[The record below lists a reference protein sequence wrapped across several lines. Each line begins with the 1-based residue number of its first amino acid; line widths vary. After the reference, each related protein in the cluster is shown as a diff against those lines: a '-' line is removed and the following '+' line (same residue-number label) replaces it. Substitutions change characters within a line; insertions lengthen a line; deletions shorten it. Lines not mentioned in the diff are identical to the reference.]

1 MNLKLKNKKIVI
13 TGGSKGIGLEIAK
26 SFSKESCSVFINS
39 RDLKNLKKAKKKINN
54 KNLYI
59 FPGDLTNIADTRK
72 FFKFVEKN
80 TNQIDSLIC
89 NIGFSAPNNIIGE
102 ENYENWINSI
112 HLNLLSAINSIY
124 YFKRLLKKSKT
135 PSIVCIS
142 SICGVN
148 ALGAPID
155 YSVSKAALISFVKNQ
170 SKILAKNN
178 IRINAVSPGNIYFKN
193 GNWDHKIKK
202 NKKEVTNYI
211 KNNVPLNK
219 FGTTKNVAD
228 IVMFLS
234 SELSSFTTGANII
247 IDGGQ
252 TK

>member
-1 MNLKLKNKKIVI
+1 MYSKLCFAN
-13 TGGSKGIGLEIAK
+13 
-26 SFSKESCSVFINS
+26 
-39 RDLKNLKKAKKKINN
+39 
-54 KNLYI
+54 
-59 FPGDLTNIADTRK
+59 
-72 FFKFVEKN
+72 
-80 TNQIDSLIC
+80 
-89 NIGFSAPNNIIGE
+89 
-102 ENYENWINSI
+102 
-112 HLNLLSAINSIY
+112 
-124 YFKRLLKKSKT
+124 
-135 PSIVCIS
+135 S

-202 NKKEVTNYI
+202 NKKEVINYI

-219 FGTTKNVAD
+219 FGTTKNVSD

>member
-1 MNLKLKNKKIVI
+1 M
-13 TGGSKGIGLEIAK
+13 
-26 SFSKESCSVFINS
+26 
-39 RDLKNLKKAKKKINN
+39 
-54 KNLYI
+54 
-59 FPGDLTNIADTRK
+59 
-72 FFKFVEKN
+72 
-80 TNQIDSLIC
+80 
-89 NIGFSAPNNIIGE
+89 
-102 ENYENWINSI
+102 
-112 HLNLLSAINSIY
+112 
-124 YFKRLLKKSKT
+124 
-135 PSIVCIS
+135 
-142 SICGVN
+142 
-148 ALGAPID
+148 
-155 YSVSKAALISFVKNQ
+155 
-170 SKILAKNN
+170 AKNN